1 MAVQDQRLLRL
12 FLEED
17 PTGTELVNYAREV
30 GQKAADEDLGKTQ
43 IRNIYGTVKTLQTK
57 GWDDGR
63 TPRALQ
69 LLIPKLGYAAA
80 RQQKL
85 KPLAATLTEAISY
98 VKDRGAF
105 GRFCD
110 FFEAVV
116 AFHYVAQEERRRGGR
131 S

>member
-1 MAVQDQRLLRL
+1 MAAQDQQLRRL
-12 FLEED
+12 FQED
-17 PTGTELVNYAREV
+17 ATGEELVNYAREI
-30 GQKAADEDLGKTQ
+30 GQRAADEDLGKTQ
-43 IRNIYGTVKTLQTK
+43 IRNIYGTVKMLQGR
-57 GWDDGR
+57 GWVDGE

-85 KPLAATLTEAISY
+85 KALAATLTEAISY
-98 VKDRGAF
+98 VKNQDMF
-105 GRFCD
+105 KRFCD

-116 AFHYVAQEERRRGGR
+116 AFHYTAQEERKRGGR